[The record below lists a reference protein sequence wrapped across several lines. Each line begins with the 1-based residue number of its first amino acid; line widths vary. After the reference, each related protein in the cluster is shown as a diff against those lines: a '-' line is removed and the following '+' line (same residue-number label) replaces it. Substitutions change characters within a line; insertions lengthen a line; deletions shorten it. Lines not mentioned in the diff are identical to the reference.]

1 MLFSGIAELQ
11 PTSLRLTA
19 FPYNPNKGAHLKKA
33 YYMYVDLI
41 ELLMAV
47 IKLGLN
53 MLFSGI
59 ADLQPTSLE
68 AHSFSI

>member
-1 MLFSGIAELQ
+1 MS
-11 PTSLRLTA
+11 
-19 FPYNPNKGAHLKKA
+19 
-33 YYMYVDLI
+33 VDLI

-68 AHSFSI
+68 AHSFSIKS